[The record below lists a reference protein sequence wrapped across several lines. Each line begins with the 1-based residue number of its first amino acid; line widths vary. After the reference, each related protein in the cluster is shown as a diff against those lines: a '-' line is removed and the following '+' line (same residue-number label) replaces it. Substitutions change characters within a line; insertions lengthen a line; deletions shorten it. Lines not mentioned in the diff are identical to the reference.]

1 MGTKAVEGEHA
12 WEVSLFLKFS
22 INKCLRFSSNL
33 FVLFILT
40 KGNKVSFHLPEL
52 LSCLLN
58 GDYFHCF
65 PGTNPQNL
73 RLTLL
78 NANSSQAIRVA
89 IWYSTPQRLDVYRA
103 GVYMYPTNAKL
114 NLNNF
119 GYKKR
124 NPNLPDDQ
132 FEPQISSV
140 SGTNYYDRESQLLYV
155 VVKGNVAVDVRTAPV
170 IQVKLGNKYKPLLN
184 EDNLWPVDKN

>member
-1 MGTKAVEGEHA
+1 MPTIFIRSV
-12 WEVSLFLKFS
+12 
-22 INKCLRFSSNL
+22 C
-33 FVLFILT
+33 LFILIKET
-40 KGNKVSFHLPEL
+40 KASFHLAEL
-52 LSCLLN
+52 LQFLLH
-58 GDYFHCF
+58 GDHFHVF
-65 PGTNPQNL
+65 TGANPQNL

-89 IWYSTPQRLDVYRA
+89 IWYSTLQRLDVYRA

-132 FEPQISSV
+132 FQPQISSV

-170 IQVKLGNKYKPLLN
+170 IQVKLGKK
-184 EDNLWPVDKN
+184 